1 MTALAYL
8 LLRVRRALAREPS
21 SDSTVRHPELQRRR
35 QLDDLVARE
44 ERAAIFRDRQP

>member
-21 SDSTVRHPELQRRR
+21 SDSTVRHPERARCR
-35 QLDDLVARE
+35 QLADLVARE
-44 ERAAIFRDRQP
+44 ERIAALRDRPS